1 MYPQAVEFT
10 HPVLDEQVS
19 AIGGYYVFTREVCAV
34 FAGKEVLYYT
44 GYFMMDR
51 SCCGVGGCAYALVAG
66 FVQDW
71 HCTSAAGGR
80 PVSRV
85 QPVTDSKWQA
95 SITAGIQKTDPM
107 IQVSFLPGA
116 GG

>member
-1 MYPQAVEFT
+1 MNPQAVEFT
-10 HPVLDEQVS
+10 HPVLNEQVS
-19 AIGGYYVFTREVCAV
+19 AIGGHYVFTREVRAV

-44 GYFMMDR
+44 GYFVMDR

-71 HCTSAAGGR
+71 HCASAADGR

-85 QPVTDSKWQA
+85 RPVTDSKWQENIA
-95 SITAGIQKTDPM
+95 AGIKKADPM
-107 IQVSFLPGA
+107 TQVSFLPGA
-116 GG
+116 GD